1 MQKKRRA
8 ASKAALKG
16 WTTRR
21 ANQRIAAAKRGWETR
36 RANQRIAAAKRGWET
51 RRANAEHAKRSAAAK
66 KGWETRRRNQA
77 ARQKSIVKY
86 AYKRKKGYPRGEVV
100 EFEAVYIAEE
110 LIEIHVKKYTYTK
123 EEDLE
128 QFTALIESSE
138 IVK

>member
-1 MQKKRRA
+1 MQKKRSA

-21 ANQRIAAAKRGWETR
+21 ANQRS
-36 RANQRIAAAKRGWET
+36 AAAKRGWET

-66 KGWETRRRNQA
+66 KGWRIRRKKKTARRRPTPPQLK
-77 ARQKSIVKY
+77 KSIVKY